1 MANMRGLRTGVL
13 AWGLGLLLAT
23 SALSPVAGQ
32 SLDEALI
39 QAYQTNPQLQAAR
52 AELRAVDEQVSQA
65 YARYRPSLSIDGST
79 EGRTTNQGGQSF
91 EIWTNSI
98 GLNLRQNLYEGG
110 RTVAGIRSAVQQVG
124 QQRASLQA
132 LEQQIFLNAVR
143 AYTNVVAA
151 RRVVDLAR
159 NNEERL
165 ERQQQATVDRFE
177 VGEVTRTDVAQ
188 AEARVAGAVADR
200 IRAVGNLQ
208 QVSANFEAVVG
219 MRPGDLST
227 DAVTIATPPSLVD
240 AQARAEKNP
249 ALVAAEFAFEAA
261 QADVRVAQGALL
273 PTLDLQA
280 GLNYADNPSR
290 ALNYQTD
297 ARIGAVLTIPLYQG
311 GAEYSRIRQTKQ
323 IVDQRRR
330 QFDATR
336 RDVIELTTEAWEALV
351 TATAQTRALEQQV
364 RANALALEGVETEAQ
379 VGARTVLDVLDA
391 EQELFQ
397 SEIDLVNA
405 RANRVVAL
413 YTLQSAMGE
422 LTAEGL
428 GLGVERYDPSVHF
441 RTVRT
446 QGFGTEAGTNRS
458 VFQDIDFREEWG
470 LRREPN

>member
-1 MANMRGLRTGVL
+1 MAIMHGKRRGIRAL
-13 AWGLGLLLAT
+13 GLGLLLAT
-23 SALSPVAGQ
+23 SALHAAHAF

-39 QAYQTNPQLQAAR
+39 QTYETNPRLQASR

-65 YARYRPSLSIDGST
+65 YARYRPTISIDAASEGST
-79 EGRTTNQGGQSF
+79 VDIPNDSF
-91 EIWTNSI
+91 QLWTNSI
-98 GLNLRQNLYEGG
+98 GLNVRQNIYEGG

-124 QQRASLQA
+124 QQRASLLA
-132 LEQQIFLNAVR
+132 VEQQVFLDTVR
-143 AYTNVVAA
+143 AYTNVVAS

-165 ERQQQATVDRFE
+165 ERQRRATVDRFE

-188 AEARVAGAVADR
+188 AEAALARALADR
-200 IRAVGNLQ
+200 IRAEGNLQ

-219 MRPGDLST
+219 VRPTNLT
-227 DAVTIATPPSLVD
+227 TTEVTVQAPPSLVN

-249 ALVAAEFAFEAA
+249 ALIAAEFAFEAA
-261 QADVRVAQGALL
+261 ESDVRVALGALL
-273 PTLDLQA
+273 PTVDIQA
-280 GLNYADNPSR
+280 GVRYVDNPSR

-297 ARIGAVLTIPLYQG
+297 ARIGATLTIPLYQG
-311 GAEYSRIRQTKQ
+311 GAEYSRVRQNRQ

-336 RDVIELTTEAWEALV
+336 RDVVELTAEAWEALV
-351 TATAQTRALEQQV
+351 TASAQTRAIEQQV

-397 SEIDLVNA
+397 SEVDLVNA
-405 RANRVVAL
+405 QANRVVAL

-422 LTAEGL
+422 LTAEAL
-428 GLGVERYDPSVHF
+428 GLAVERYDPSVHY

-446 QGFGTEAGTNRS
+446 QGFGTEAGTNRT

-470 LRREPN
+470 LRRSED